1 MVCHELVPTVV
12 GIMRERNAAGHNA
25 MQSCVFRELPH
36 VVDDFETQL
45 SSPRFRPWLAYHEAH
60 GIEGA
65 IAVAHGVHNHDA
77 DRPVVPDQVFVFNVP
92 PIIAHAIIMAAL
104 ILAA

>member
-1 MVCHELVPTVV
+1 MVCHELVPTIV
-12 GIMRERNAAGHNA
+12 GDRELKAVGQGA
-25 MQSCVFRELPH
+25 MQSCVLRVLQH
-36 VVDDFETQL
+36 VVDYFETQL

-104 ILAA
+104 ILVA

>member
-1 MVCHELVPTVV
+1 MVCHELVPTIAGDRELKAV
-12 GIMRERNAAGHNA
+12 GQGA
-25 MQSCVFRELPH
+25 MQSCVLRVLQH
-36 VVDDFETQL
+36 VVDYFETQL

-104 ILAA
+104 ILVA